1 MSRKEIQTIIFLCL
15 VAAIIWALTAC
26 EKKGNVN
33 DDYLNICKQEIEK
46 QGDTPLR
53 NWCGTY
59 AYEAYL
65 QYFSKMENQSSLEIT
80 NCRKVDI
87 SLEELEKMHYD
98 YVARVSPNSVVSAD
112 QPDEIIKNM
121 RNAYQPLGEPGE
133 RHVIYEY
140 VSADVVYTA
149 ITKSGKGEPYEERR
163 FYWTCYF
170 NIVYV
175 NIHIRPERE
184 CAILYCLPKGSSFI
198 KYRYFY
204 IP

>member
-15 VAAIIWALTAC
+15 GAVIIWALTAC

-33 DDYLNICKQEIEK
+33 DDYLNLCKQTIER
-46 QGDTPLR
+46 QGIDRWL
-53 NWCGTY
+53 GDY
-59 AYEAYL
+59 AYEEFL
-65 QYFSKMENQSSLEIT
+65 QCFHKIESTIEIT

-140 VSADVVYTA
+140 VSADVSYTA
-149 ITKSGKGEPYEERR
+149 VIKRKGEPYEERR

-184 CAILYCLPKGSSFI
+184 CSILYCLPKGSSFI

-204 IP
+204 VP